1 MIIYNEL
8 IIFFLLPKSACIEGI
23 PSAIGFAYSMG
34 LSEVIKGGNFLEKPA
49 GIKNR
54 NKKRRKQTRITAA
67 SLQKQKGI

>member
-1 MIIYNEL
+1 M
-8 IIFFLLPKSACIEGI
+8 